1 MGAWNLMMKVQRT
14 STSVEYTRMLA
25 AGLAGML
32 RSGDVVLLEGEMGAG
47 KTTLTRG
54 LAEAM
59 GVEPGTISS
68 PTYVIVNRYVG
79 KELAITHIDC
89 YRLTSSD
96 DLEPLGW
103 DRLFGADGM
112 AAAGSIALIEWP
124 ERIAEALPGRE
135 RCIVVRLEHAGEEV
149 RQMEFELPASVAA
162 RQEAKKFVSREPI
175 KCPTTGVWVS
185 PMGEFWPF
193 ANQRAKMADL
203 GKWLTGGYTLSR
215 PLDENDVAE
224 Q

>member
-1 MGAWNLMMKVQRT
+1 MMKVERM

-25 AGLAGML
+25 AGLAGIL

-59 GVEPGTISS
+59 GVEPGAISS

-79 KELAITHIDC
+79 RELAITHMDC
-89 YRLTSSD
+89 YRLTGSE

-103 DRLFGADGM
+103 DRLFGMDGM
-112 AAAGSIALIEWP
+112 AATGSIALIEWP
-124 ERIAEALPGRE
+124 ERIGEALPGRE
-135 RCIVVRLEHAGEEV
+135 RCIVARLEHTGEES
-149 RQMEFELPASVAA
+149 RRMEFAFPAHVAA
-162 RQEAKKFVSREPI
+162 RDEAQTFASREPI
-175 KCPTTGVWVS
+175 TCPTTGAWVS
-185 PMGEFWPF
+185 PLGAFWPF
-193 ANQRAKMADL
+193 ASERAKMADL

-215 PLDENDVAE
+215 PLDEDDVAE
-224 Q
+224 E